1 MKRLEQLAKLR
12 QTQNWDVII
21 IGGGASGLGT
31 AVDSASRGFKTI
43 LVEAVD
49 FAKGTSSRSTKLVHG
64 GVRYLEQG
72 NLSLV
77 IEALKERGLMAKNAG
92 HLVKNQSFIIPNYNW
107 WGGYFYTFGLTLY
120 DLLAGRL
127 SLGKSKYIS
136 KKETIEL
143 LPTIEQKGLRNGVIY
158 HDGQFDDSR
167 MAINLAQT
175 AIANGACVLNYAKVI
190 QLLKDK
196 NHQVIGVTVEDQE
209 SGEKHEIKG
218 TAVINATGVFTN
230 SIMKMNDKVYKKY
243 IVPSQGIHLVFDKSF
258 LPSTNALMI
267 PKTSD
272 GRVLFAVPWHD
283 KIVVGTTDTLIKSHS
298 LEPIAS
304 EKEIEFVLE
313 TAQRFL
319 SKKPTRAD
327 VLSVF
332 AGLRP
337 LAAPDGE
344 GQSTKEV
351 SRSHK
356 IIVSETGLITITGG
370 KWTTYR
376 KIGEDIMDKAI
387 SVHNLPN
394 SACKTEHIAIHGNQ
408 KTTSSDRE
416 NHLYIYG
423 TDIPAIL
430 QLQENEPELKEKLHS
445 NYEYTMAEVAWA
457 IRHEMART
465 IEDVLARRVRLL
477 FLDARAAIAC
487 SEKVGDLL
495 AKELGY
501 DETWKQNQIAVFKK
515 LANGFLLKEFRL

>member
-1 MKRLEQLAKLR
+1 MNRLEQLAKLQ

-77 IEALKERGLMAKNAG
+77 IEALKERGLMAKNAR

-107 WGGYFYTFGLTLY
+107 WGGYFYTFGLTIY
-120 DLLAGRL
+120 DVLAGRL
-127 SLGKSKYIS
+127 SLGKSQYLS
-136 KKETIEL
+136 KEKTIEM
-143 LPTIEQKGLRNGVIY
+143 LPTVEQKGLRNGVIY

-175 AIANGACVLNYAKVI
+175 AIENGACVLNYTKVI
-190 QLLKDK
+190 HLLKDK
-196 NHQVIGVTVEDQE
+196 NHQVIGVIVEDQE
-209 SGEKHEIKG
+209 TGEKHEIKG

-298 LEPIAS
+298 LEPIAL

-319 SKKPTRAD
+319 SKKPNRAD

-337 LAAPDGE
+337 LSAPE
-344 GQSTKEV
+344 GKGKSTKEV

-376 KIGEDIMDKAI
+376 KIAEDIMDKAI
-387 SVHNLPN
+387 SVHNLPK
-394 SACKTEHIAIHGNQ
+394 STCKTEHISIHGNQ
-408 KTTSSDRE
+408 KTTTLDRE

-423 TDIPAIL
+423 TDISEIL
-430 QLQENEPELKEKLHS
+430 QLQKSEPELKEKLHP

-457 IRHEMART
+457 IRCEMART

-477 FLDARAAIAC
+477 FLDARAAIESC
-487 SEKVGDLL
+487 EKVGDLL

-501 DETWKQNQIAVFKK
+501 DDTWKQNQIIAFKT